1 MVNLIRRIGLVGA
14 LLSLSGCSGS
24 KEGAPATSESSAP
37 AKSPQKSA
45 KAVDQNT
52 PAKSAKAV
60 EREPPDLLT
69 QVKEWR
75 DKMCACTDEACT
87 EQLYSEFRTWRKS
100 LPRVESGG
108 GPTDPLEK
116 LGDPWE
122 KAEAELKACRKK
134 QP

>member
-87 EQLYSEFRTWRKS
+87 EQLYSEFRAWRKS
-100 LPRVESGG
+100 LPRASGP
-108 GPTDPLEK
+108 GPEDPLEK

-134 QP
+134 QN